1 MKITVIRT
9 AAAAVLGLFCLTA
22 TLPVPAFA
30 QDRAQATEKKMTKKT
45 VKKAKAS
52 KSVMAVQEA
61 LNKNGAKLKV
71 DGLMGKGTRAA
82 LKKYQA
88 ANGLKATGRADK
100 ATRTKL
106 GV

>member
-1 MKITVIRT
+1 MKTTVSRA
-9 AAAAVLGLFCLTA
+9 AAAAVLGLFCLSA
-22 TLPVPAFA
+22 IPPAPAFA
-30 QDRAQATEKKMTKKT
+30 QDRAQATEKKMAKKA
-45 VKKAKAS
+45 VKKAKPS
-52 KSVMAVQEA
+52 KSVMSIQAA
-61 LNKNGAKLKV
+61 LNKTGAKLKV

-88 ANGLKATGRADK
+88 ANGLKATGRADR